1 MILNTHRN
9 NMLPTSIVSSRRRL
23 LQLGAAVPVLCLL
36 RLPRRAHASMVLA
49 MELPEITAQADAIV
63 VAEVAS
69 AASAFEE
76 NRQSIRTE
84 IQLRVQES
92 WKGQFLGKS
101 RTVKLVQPG
110 GVVGDLEMR
119 VHGLPS
125 FSVGEKAVLFLTA
138 RDKAHAE
145 FGFVLTGMGQ
155 GKRRL
160 FAAAGGEL
168 MAAPSDR
175 SAAVLKTHTGS
186 YKAAAQDVPVRLS
199 DLRQQVRL
207 LLEARR

>member
-1 MILNTHRN
+1 
-9 NMLPTSIVSSRRRL
+9 
-23 LQLGAAVPVLCLL
+23 
-36 RLPRRAHASMVLA
+36 MVLA

-69 AASAFEE
+69 AASTFED
-76 NRQSIRTE
+76 NRQAIRTE

-101 RTVKLVQPG
+101 RMVKLVQPG

-145 FGFVLTGMGQ
+145 FGFVLTGLGQ
-155 GKRRL
+155 GKRRV

-168 MAAPSDR
+168 LAAPSDR
-175 SAAVLKTHTGS
+175 SAAVLKTPTGS

-207 LLEARR
+207 LLKAR